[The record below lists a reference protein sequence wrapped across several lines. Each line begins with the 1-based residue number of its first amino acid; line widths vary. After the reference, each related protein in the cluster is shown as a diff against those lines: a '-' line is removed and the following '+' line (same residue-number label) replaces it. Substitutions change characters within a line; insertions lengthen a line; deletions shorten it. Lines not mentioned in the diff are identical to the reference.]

1 MKRSDFL
8 RTCCTGIA
16 GTALLPQLMH
26 AAPDALP
33 APAWP
38 SIDPSDERFWTL
50 LRDQFPLTRER
61 AYLNTGG
68 LGASPYVV
76 LETVKGKMDELEH
89 ICETGHTDEALHGI
103 KVNAAGLLGCDA
115 PELALVRNTTEGI
128 NIIAQGV
135 TWKKGD
141 EVILSTHEHV
151 GNSMTWMALARSQG
165 IVIRLFEPSTASAAE
180 NLERIMTLTNR
191 RTRMISIPHVVTT
204 TGLRMPVKE
213 ICAFARSRGILNLVD
228 GAQTAG
234 MFPFSLHDIGCDAY
248 ATSGHKWLMGPKET
262 GMLYVRKDMMDTF
275 TPRFVG
281 AYSDGGYDF
290 LKGTMA
296 FNPTAQRYEYGTVSM
311 PLRAGLGA
319 AFQFVQRIGI
329 ATIWERDRALSSH
342 LAAGLRAIPH
352 VRVHSPEDPALC
364 SAMTTFEHDRLPSL
378 EIQKQLT
385 ERNLRTRSVNEGGM
399 AALRIST
406 HIYNTFE
413 EVERVLDGVRA
424 AKF

>member
-16 GTALLPQLMH
+16 GAALIPHLAH
-26 AAPDALP
+26 AEPGTP
-33 APAWP
+33 AVPEWPAV
-38 SIDPSDERFWTL
+38 DPSEERFWTL

-76 LETVKGKMDELEH
+76 LGTVKGKMDELEYM
-89 ICETGHTDEALHGI
+89 CETGHTEEALRDI
-103 KVNAAGLLGCDA
+103 KVNASGLLGCDA
-115 PELALVRNTTEGI
+115 QELALIRNTTEGI

-135 TWKKGD
+135 EWKKGD

-151 GNSMTWMALARSQG
+151 GNSMTWMALARSRG

-180 NLERIMTLTNR
+180 NLERITKLTNR
-191 RTRMISIPHVVTT
+191 RTRMISISHVVTT
-204 TGLRMPVKE
+204 TGMRMPVKE

-262 GMLYVRKDMMDTF
+262 GMLYVRKEMLDTF
-275 TPRFVG
+275 IPRFVG

-311 PLRAGLGA
+311 PLRFGLGA

-329 ATIWERDRALSSH
+329 ATVWDRDRALSSR

-352 VRVHSPEDPALC
+352 VRVHSPEDPALS
-364 SAMTTFEHDRLPSL
+364 SAMTTFEHDRLPYL

-385 ERNLRTRSVNEGGM
+385 ELNLRTRAVNEGGM

-413 EVERVLDGVRA
+413 EVERVIEGVRSA
-424 AKF
+424 RF